1 MNGVLLLKAAS
12 WRLIS
17 IPLTLLIT
25 YLYTGKVG
33 GSLTLTAILTVVLTA
48 CQLGYEKLWIRHL
61 EGPAKKVLEAYKS
74 NP

>member
-33 GSLTLTAILTVVLTA
+33 GSLALTAILTVVLTA
-48 CQLGYEKLWIRHL
+48 CQFGYEKLWIRHL